1 MLDDGN
7 GVAGGDEAV
16 GGLATLLAPVGLRE
30 FFGGHHESAPLYVP
44 GAPGRFREL
53 PQLAD
58 VDFLLTAT
66 VSDRI
71 RPGDGERL
79 VRSEAG
85 GGLTERRV
93 RTLSSFAVDVQAVYR
108 AYDDG
113 FTLIVNR
120 LHRRHDA
127 VARLCRELQAQ
138 LRFPVGANLYLT
150 PARSQGFLPHAD
162 SHDVYILQLHGSK
175 VWHVSAPETELPL
188 RTEPGG
194 PRALPEPEIRTLTPG
209 DVLYLPRGWRH
220 AALTGETSSM
230 HLTVGV
236 EAYTWH
242 DYLTVALDVLA
253 ESDVAF
259 RAALPRSYFDGPVDP
274 DQMDA
279 LTARLASALDDSGV
293 RARARDRL
301 CSRLSRQTLPTGF
314 QRFASL
320 DALPALHPSARILR
334 DPGITCVVRTGA
346 AETTIE
352 FLGNHV
358 TGPTVVASALA
369 FIAAETSFTVADLP
383 GPLTDTDRLD
393 LVRRLISEGLLEVDP
408 K

>member
-1 MLDDGN
+1 M
-7 GVAGGDEAV
+7 
-16 GGLATLLAPVGLRE
+16 APVGLRE
-30 FFGGHHESAPLYVP
+30 FFGGHHESAPLHVP
-44 GAPGRFREL
+44 GEPERFRDL

-71 RPGDGERL
+71 RPVDGERL

-93 RTLSSFAVDVQAVYR
+93 RTLSSLAVDVQDVYR
-108 AYDDG
+108 AYDEG

-150 PARSQGFLPHAD
+150 PARSQGFLPHSD

-175 VWHVSAPETELPL
+175 VWHVSPPETELPL
-188 RTEPGG
+188 RTEQGG
-194 PRALPEPEIRTLTPG
+194 PRALPEPDVLTLAPG

-220 AALTGETSSM
+220 AALTGEASSM

-259 RAALPRSYFDGPVDP
+259 RSALPRSYFDGPADP
-274 DQMDA
+274 ARMDA
-279 LTARLASALDDSGV
+279 LTTRLTSALADPSV
-293 RARARDRL
+293 RAQARDRL
-301 CSRLSRQTLPTGF
+301 RSRLSRETLPTGF

-320 DALPALHPSARILR
+320 DALPALEPGAKILR
-334 DPGITCVVRTGA
+334 DPDITCVVRTVA

-358 TGPTVVASALA
+358 TGPAIVAPALE
-369 FIAAETSFTVADLP
+369 FIAAETRFAIADLP

-408 K
+408 T